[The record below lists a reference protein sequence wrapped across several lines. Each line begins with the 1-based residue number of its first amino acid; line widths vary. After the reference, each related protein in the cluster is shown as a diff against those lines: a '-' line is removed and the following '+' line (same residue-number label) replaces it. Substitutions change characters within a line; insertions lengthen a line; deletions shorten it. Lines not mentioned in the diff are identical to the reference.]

1 MVVAVEIEGDLALEV
16 FFEADV
22 GPFREFFGALGVHH
36 MSAARHG
43 FNKERLGLRRF
54 RGAQHQSVLRAE
66 GRVREGAL
74 GAEPEFAHGVD

>member
-54 RGAQHQSVLRAE
+54 RGSSCARSAIDYMCIKSQSQTWLE
-66 GRVREGAL
+66 S
-74 GAEPEFAHGVD
+74 